1 MPHLRRGPD
10 RHNDAIKLLCPSEI
24 QKRADH
30 HPGVAFGAVDGGHG
44 NRQCAEKVGPLV
56 PVAGGGLD
64 QPVPPLLRQ
73 FVRSGTG
80 ERDAGGDGHGISG
93 VLIDEAKL
101 KLGIGL
107 DEFGVILVVSPRVA
121 QIAKM
126 TPRSLLNGTR
136 GLAQVGRV
144 REGAYGQ
151 GGRHGLG
158 VQKAPLLLKFDRKFA
173 REGLTLIERKTG
185 QQQPDCGY

>member
-1 MPHLRRGPD
+1 
-10 RHNDAIKLLCPSEI
+10 
-24 QKRADH
+24 
-30 HPGVAFGAVDGGHG
+30 
-44 NRQCAEKVGPLV
+44 
-56 PVAGGGLD
+56 VAGGGLD

-73 FVRSGTG
+73 FVRSRTG

-101 KLGIGL
+101 KFRIAL
-107 DEFGVILVVSPRVA
+107 DEFGVILVVSSRVA

-136 GLAQVGRV
+136 GLAQVGRI
-144 REGAYGQ
+144 RQGAYGQ

-173 REGLTLIERKTG
+173 REGLTLIERKTDSSNRIAVINLNWLRDRRRTVRTG
-185 QQQPDCGY
+185 RDQIVRK